1 MQNNSDY
8 SAPGAEDTGA
18 EWPVS
23 DRDRQINDL
32 LNEKFWNWWE
42 HKSLN
47 PNETVYCMRWCGEK
61 CCDEARAGD
70 FETLCDSLGEPSTDE
85 VTLVTVGTYD
95 RLQSFGY
102 IAVEWT
108 GPKVLVVYGSDYE
121 LEEEEELLTEL
132 QEAREKL
139 CPTWSNALVL
149 AYVAHGPDE
158 FSTEENTVLKYP
170 RHPLIPINTLRNVAF
185 DAARTRFV
193 FPVDID
199 FVPSCS
205 LRRTLKK
212 LLPVLGAIDMGAFVV
227 PQFVAFVCD
236 DKVEVPCRF
245 EDMKAALEGGRIKPF
260 HGENSQLMLPRAMS
274 SACAVRHYDATKLFQ
289 TNYYRWFIES
299 QTMEGFYPIDVHIPT
314 DINDQHE
321 SAIDFAYEPYIV
333 VSRVTLGDPTPRYP
347 EQFVGYYRNK
357 IAWVTALR
365 TQKFKFFT
373 LLREFLTHVPHPP
386 ARTRQETTGHAD
398 RMFDWFASY
407 FLEMW
412 AKRRFV
418 KSPTE
423 SSFDQ
428 GLSRP
433 IALSYHPK
441 LFDGHPILVNSST
454 ST

>member
-1 MQNNSDY
+1 MLAGIALSEGQMLFVCLILLFLNTLAIIALFSESDQPIPKALWESSRSTNGPLKVSFPGEIEHKHNTGLEAKEGIPVMQNNSDY

-236 DKVEVPCRF
+236 DKV
-245 EDMKAALEGGRIKPF
+245 I
-260 HGENSQLMLPRAMS
+260 
-274 SACAVRHYDATKLFQ
+274 
-289 TNYYRWFIES
+289 
-299 QTMEGFYPIDVHIPT
+299 
-314 DINDQHE
+314 
-321 SAIDFAYEPYIV
+321 
-333 VSRVTLGDPTPRYP
+333 
-347 EQFVGYYRNK
+347 
-357 IAWVTALR
+357 
-365 TQKFKFFT
+365 
-373 LLREFLTHVPHPP
+373 
-386 ARTRQETTGHAD
+386 
-398 RMFDWFASY
+398 
-407 FLEMW
+407 
-412 AKRRFV
+412 
-418 KSPTE
+418 
-423 SSFDQ
+423 
-428 GLSRP
+428 
-433 IALSYHPK
+433 
-441 LFDGHPILVNSST
+441 
-454 ST
+454 